1 MFITHKGKIMKN
13 KRNQK
18 NIIWKILLIIF
29 SIVLIICL
37 IIIGIQKYQQKKQ
50 QEYYEAL
57 LENEST
63 QTQATEEMPEP
74 ETEEAPDILK
84 SLGIEI
90 PEKDIDFAALQ
101 EENSDVYAWIYVPG
115 TNVDYPVLQHPEDDT
130 YYLEHNMD
138 GSKGLEA
145 AQTQAVASVAPTA
158 KVLQMIDVTLPVSFE
173 KAQLTFSVNGVT
185 AGQKIA
191 VLHQKHDGSWEVINP
206 DSVGNGTVTAT
217 FTSLSPI
224 AFVAYNASAQTGE
237 TTPVLP
243 IIVLICAAGIAV
255 CGAKVKFNN

>member
-1 MFITHKGKIMKN
+1 MKKKIAV
-13 KRNQK
+13 
-18 NIIWKILLIIF
+18 
-29 SIVLIICL
+29 VLT
-37 IIIGIQKYQQKKQ
+37 
-50 QEYYEAL
+50 AL
-57 LENEST
+57 MVMAMGT
-63 QTQATEEMPEP
+63 TA
-74 ETEEAPDILK
+74 
-84 SLGIEI
+84 
-90 PEKDIDFAALQ
+90 FAATSPTTKTS
-101 EENSDVYAWIYVPG
+101 ETTTTEATAYA
-115 TNVDYPVLQHPEDDT
+115 NVTVAAGGIVI
-130 YYLEHNMD
+130 D
-138 GSKGLEA
+138 GVASTAAPTVKAVTTAQVEA

-243 IIVLICAAGIAV
+243 ILCLSVQQV
-255 CGAKVKFNN
+255 SQ

>member
-1 MFITHKGKIMKN
+1 MKKKIAV
-13 KRNQK
+13 
-18 NIIWKILLIIF
+18 
-29 SIVLIICL
+29 VLT
-37 IIIGIQKYQQKKQ
+37 
-50 QEYYEAL
+50 AL
-57 LENEST
+57 MVMAMGT
-63 QTQATEEMPEP
+63 TA
-74 ETEEAPDILK
+74 
-84 SLGIEI
+84 
-90 PEKDIDFAALQ
+90 FAATSPTTKTS
-101 EENSDVYAWIYVPG
+101 ETTTAEATAYA
-115 TNVDYPVLQHPEDDT
+115 NVTVAAGGIVI
-130 YYLEHNMD
+130 D
-138 GSKGLEA
+138 GVASTATVKAVTTAQVEA

>member
-1 MFITHKGKIMKN
+1 MKKKIAV
-13 KRNQK
+13 
-18 NIIWKILLIIF
+18 
-29 SIVLIICL
+29 VLT
-37 IIIGIQKYQQKKQ
+37 
-50 QEYYEAL
+50 AL
-57 LENEST
+57 MVMAMGT
-63 QTQATEEMPEP
+63 TA
-74 ETEEAPDILK
+74 
-84 SLGIEI
+84 
-90 PEKDIDFAALQ
+90 FAATSPTTKTS
-101 EENSDVYAWIYVPG
+101 ETTTTEATAYA
-115 TNVDYPVLQHPEDDT
+115 NVTVAEGGIVI
-130 YYLEHNMD
+130 D
-138 GSKGLEA
+138 GVASTAAPTVKAVTTAQVEA

-173 KAQLTFSVNGVT
+173 KAQLTFSV
-185 AGQKIA
+185 I
-191 VLHQKHDGSWEVINP
+191 HQKHDGSWEVINP

>member
-1 MFITHKGKIMKN
+1 MKKKIAV
-13 KRNQK
+13 
-18 NIIWKILLIIF
+18 
-29 SIVLIICL
+29 VLT
-37 IIIGIQKYQQKKQ
+37 
-50 QEYYEAL
+50 AL
-57 LENEST
+57 MVMAMGT
-63 QTQATEEMPEP
+63 TA
-74 ETEEAPDILK
+74 
-84 SLGIEI
+84 
-90 PEKDIDFAALQ
+90 FAATSPTNKTS
-101 EENSDVYAWIYVPG
+101 ETTTTEATAYA
-115 TNVDYPVLQHPEDDT
+115 NVTVAEGGIVI
-130 YYLEHNMD
+130 D
-138 GSKGLEA
+138 GVASTAAPTVKAVTTAQVEA

-237 TTPVLP
+237 TTPVSP

>member
-1 MFITHKGKIMKN
+1 MKKKIAVVLTALMVMVMGTTAFAATSPTTKTSETTTTEAAAYAN
-13 KRNQK
+13 VTVAADG
-18 NIIWKILLIIF
+18 
-29 SIVLIICL
+29 IVID
-37 IIIGIQKYQQKKQ
+37 GV
-50 QEYYEAL
+50 A
-57 LENEST
+57 ST
-63 QTQATEEMPEP
+63 AAPTVKAVTTAQV
-74 ETEEAPDILK
+74 EEAQ
-84 SLGIEI
+84 
-90 PEKDIDFAALQ
+90 A
-101 EENSDVYAWIYVPG
+101 
-115 TNVDYPVLQHPEDDT
+115 
-130 YYLEHNMD
+130 
-138 GSKGLEA
+138 
-145 AQTQAVASVAPTA
+145 QAVANVAPTA

-243 IIVLICAAGIAV
+243 IIVLICVAGIAV
-255 CGAKVKFNN
+255 CGTKVKFNN

>member
-1 MFITHKGKIMKN
+1 MKKKIAV
-13 KRNQK
+13 
-18 NIIWKILLIIF
+18 
-29 SIVLIICL
+29 VLT
-37 IIIGIQKYQQKKQ
+37 
-50 QEYYEAL
+50 AL
-57 LENEST
+57 MVMAMGT
-63 QTQATEEMPEP
+63 TA
-74 ETEEAPDILK
+74 
-84 SLGIEI
+84 
-90 PEKDIDFAALQ
+90 FAATSPTTKTS
-101 EENSDVYAWIYVPG
+101 ETTTAEATAYA
-115 TNVDYPVLQHPEDDT
+115 NVTVAAGGIVI
-130 YYLEHNMD
+130 D
-138 GSKGLEA
+138 GVASTAAPTVKAVTTAQVEA

-158 KVLQMIDVTLPVSFE
+158 KVLQIDVTLPVSFE

>member
-1 MFITHKGKIMKN
+1 MKKKIAV
-13 KRNQK
+13 
-18 NIIWKILLIIF
+18 
-29 SIVLIICL
+29 VLT
-37 IIIGIQKYQQKKQ
+37 
-50 QEYYEAL
+50 AL
-57 LENEST
+57 MVMAMGT
-63 QTQATEEMPEP
+63 TA
-74 ETEEAPDILK
+74 
-84 SLGIEI
+84 
-90 PEKDIDFAALQ
+90 FAATSPTTKTS
-101 EENSDVYAWIYVPG
+101 ETTTAEATAYA
-115 TNVDYPVLQHPEDDT
+115 NVTVAAGGIVI
-130 YYLEHNMD
+130 D
-138 GSKGLEA
+138 GVASTA

>member
-1 MFITHKGKIMKN
+1 MKKKIAV
-13 KRNQK
+13 
-18 NIIWKILLIIF
+18 
-29 SIVLIICL
+29 VLT
-37 IIIGIQKYQQKKQ
+37 
-50 QEYYEAL
+50 AL
-57 LENEST
+57 MVMAMGT
-63 QTQATEEMPEP
+63 TA
-74 ETEEAPDILK
+74 
-84 SLGIEI
+84 
-90 PEKDIDFAALQ
+90 FAATSPTTKTS
-101 EENSDVYAWIYVPG
+101 ETTTTKATAYA
-115 TNVDYPVLQHPEDDT
+115 NVTVAEGGIVI
-130 YYLEHNMD
+130 D
-138 GSKGLEA
+138 GVASTAAPTVKAVTTAQVEA

-237 TTPVLP
+237 TTPVSP

>member
-1 MFITHKGKIMKN
+1 MKKKIAV
-13 KRNQK
+13 
-18 NIIWKILLIIF
+18 
-29 SIVLIICL
+29 VLT
-37 IIIGIQKYQQKKQ
+37 
-50 QEYYEAL
+50 AL
-57 LENEST
+57 MVMAMGT
-63 QTQATEEMPEP
+63 TV
-74 ETEEAPDILK
+74 
-84 SLGIEI
+84 
-90 PEKDIDFAALQ
+90 FAATSPTTKTS
-101 EENSDVYAWIYVPG
+101 ETTTAEATAYA
-115 TNVDYPVLQHPEDDT
+115 NVTVAAGGIVI
-130 YYLEHNMD
+130 D
-138 GSKGLEA
+138 GVASTATPTVKAVTTAQVEA

-191 VLHQKHDGSWEVINP
+191 VLHQKHDGSWDP

>member
-1 MFITHKGKIMKN
+1 MFITHKGKVMKN

-57 LENEST
+57 LENAGS
-63 QTQATEEMPEP
+63 QPQATEEVPEP
-74 ETEEAPDILK
+74 EKEEAPDILK

-115 TNVDYPVLQHPEDDT
+115 TNVDYPVLQHPTDDA

-138 GSKGLEA
+138 GSKGLPGCIYSE
-145 AQTQAVASVAPTA
+145 
-158 KVLQMIDVTLPVSFE
+158 
-173 KAQLTFSVNGVT
+173 SVNT
-185 AGQKIA
+185 KDFTDPNT
-191 VLHQKHDGSWEVINP
+191 VL
-206 DSVGNGTVTAT
+206 
-217 FTSLSPI
+217 
-224 AFVAYNASAQTGE
+224 
-237 TTPVLP
+237 
-243 IIVLICAAGIAV
+243 
-255 CGAKVKFNN
+255 

>member
-1 MFITHKGKIMKN
+1 MKKKIAV
-13 KRNQK
+13 
-18 NIIWKILLIIF
+18 
-29 SIVLIICL
+29 VLT
-37 IIIGIQKYQQKKQ
+37 
-50 QEYYEAL
+50 AL
-57 LENEST
+57 MVMAMGT
-63 QTQATEEMPEP
+63 TA
-74 ETEEAPDILK
+74 
-84 SLGIEI
+84 
-90 PEKDIDFAALQ
+90 FAATSPTTKTS
-101 EENSDVYAWIYVPG
+101 ETTTTEATAYA
-115 TNVDYPVLQHPEDDT
+115 NVTVAEGGIVI
-130 YYLEHNMD
+130 D
-138 GSKGLEA
+138 GVASTAAPTVKAVTTAQVEA

-217 FTSLSPI
+217 SLSPI

>member
-1 MFITHKGKIMKN
+1 MEYVRKGGKQVMKKKIAV
-13 KRNQK
+13 
-18 NIIWKILLIIF
+18 
-29 SIVLIICL
+29 VLT
-37 IIIGIQKYQQKKQ
+37 
-50 QEYYEAL
+50 AL
-57 LENEST
+57 MVMAMGT
-63 QTQATEEMPEP
+63 TA
-74 ETEEAPDILK
+74 
-84 SLGIEI
+84 
-90 PEKDIDFAALQ
+90 FAATSPTTKTS
-101 EENSDVYAWIYVPG
+101 ETTTTEATAYA
-115 TNVDYPVLQHPEDDT
+115 NVTVAA
-130 YYLEHNMD
+130 D
-138 GSKGLEA
+138 GIVIDGVASTAAPTVKTVTTAQVEA

>member
-1 MFITHKGKIMKN
+1 MKKKIAV
-13 KRNQK
+13 
-18 NIIWKILLIIF
+18 
-29 SIVLIICL
+29 VLT
-37 IIIGIQKYQQKKQ
+37 
-50 QEYYEAL
+50 AL
-57 LENEST
+57 MVMAMGT
-63 QTQATEEMPEP
+63 TV
-74 ETEEAPDILK
+74 
-84 SLGIEI
+84 
-90 PEKDIDFAALQ
+90 FAATSPTTKTS
-101 EENSDVYAWIYVPG
+101 ETTTTEATAYA
-115 TNVDYPVLQHPEDDT
+115 N
-130 YYLEHNMD
+130 
-138 GSKGLEA
+138 
-145 AQTQAVASVAPTA
+145 
-158 KVLQMIDVTLPVSFE
+158 VTLPVSFE

>member
-1 MFITHKGKIMKN
+1 MKKKIAV
-13 KRNQK
+13 
-18 NIIWKILLIIF
+18 
-29 SIVLIICL
+29 VLT
-37 IIIGIQKYQQKKQ
+37 
-50 QEYYEAL
+50 AL
-57 LENEST
+57 MVMAMGT
-63 QTQATEEMPEP
+63 TA
-74 ETEEAPDILK
+74 
-84 SLGIEI
+84 
-90 PEKDIDFAALQ
+90 FAATSPTTKTS
-101 EENSDVYAWIYVPG
+101 ETTTAEATAYA
-115 TNVDYPVLQHPEDDT
+115 NVTVAA
-130 YYLEHNMD
+130 D
-138 GSKGLEA
+138 GIVIDGVASSAAPTVKAVTTAQVE

>member
-1 MFITHKGKIMKN
+1 MKKKIAV
-13 KRNQK
+13 
-18 NIIWKILLIIF
+18 
-29 SIVLIICL
+29 VLT
-37 IIIGIQKYQQKKQ
+37 
-50 QEYYEAL
+50 AL
-57 LENEST
+57 MVMAMGT
-63 QTQATEEMPEP
+63 TA
-74 ETEEAPDILK
+74 
-84 SLGIEI
+84 
-90 PEKDIDFAALQ
+90 FAATSPTTKTS
-101 EENSDVYAWIYVPG
+101 ETTTTEATAYA
-115 TNVDYPVLQHPEDDT
+115 NVTEAA
-130 YYLEHNMD
+130 D
-138 GSKGLEA
+138 GIVIDGVASTAVKAVTTAQVEA

>member
-1 MFITHKGKIMKN
+1 MKKKIAV
-13 KRNQK
+13 
-18 NIIWKILLIIF
+18 
-29 SIVLIICL
+29 VLT
-37 IIIGIQKYQQKKQ
+37 
-50 QEYYEAL
+50 AL
-57 LENEST
+57 MVMAMGT
-63 QTQATEEMPEP
+63 TA
-74 ETEEAPDILK
+74 
-84 SLGIEI
+84 
-90 PEKDIDFAALQ
+90 FAATSPTTKTS
-101 EENSDVYAWIYVPG
+101 ETTTAEATAYA
-115 TNVDYPVLQHPEDDT
+115 NVTVAAGGIVI
-130 YYLEHNMD
+130 D
-138 GSKGLEA
+138 GVASTAAPTVKAVTTAQVEA

-173 KAQLTFSVNGVT
+173 KAQLTFSVNG
-185 AGQKIA
+185 

>member
-1 MFITHKGKIMKN
+1 MEYVRKGGKQVMKKKIAV
-13 KRNQK
+13 
-18 NIIWKILLIIF
+18 
-29 SIVLIICL
+29 VLT
-37 IIIGIQKYQQKKQ
+37 
-50 QEYYEAL
+50 AL
-57 LENEST
+57 MVMAMGT
-63 QTQATEEMPEP
+63 TA
-74 ETEEAPDILK
+74 
-84 SLGIEI
+84 
-90 PEKDIDFAALQ
+90 FAATSPTTKTS
-101 EENSDVYAWIYVPG
+101 ETTTTAYA
-115 TNVDYPVLQHPEDDT
+115 NVTVAA
-130 YYLEHNMD
+130 D
-138 GSKGLEA
+138 GIVIDGVASTAAPTVKAVTTAQVEA

>member
-1 MFITHKGKIMKN
+1 MKKKIAV
-13 KRNQK
+13 
-18 NIIWKILLIIF
+18 
-29 SIVLIICL
+29 VLT
-37 IIIGIQKYQQKKQ
+37 
-50 QEYYEAL
+50 AL
-57 LENEST
+57 MVMAMGT
-63 QTQATEEMPEP
+63 TA
-74 ETEEAPDILK
+74 
-84 SLGIEI
+84 
-90 PEKDIDFAALQ
+90 FAATSPTTKTS
-101 EENSDVYAWIYVPG
+101 ETTTTEATAYA
-115 TNVDYPVLQHPEDDT
+115 NVTVAAGVASTAAPTVKAVTTAQV
-130 YYLEHNMD
+130 
-138 GSKGLEA
+138 EA

>member
-1 MFITHKGKIMKN
+1 MEYVRKGGKQVMKKKIAV
-13 KRNQK
+13 
-18 NIIWKILLIIF
+18 
-29 SIVLIICL
+29 VLT
-37 IIIGIQKYQQKKQ
+37 
-50 QEYYEAL
+50 AL
-57 LENEST
+57 MVMAMGT
-63 QTQATEEMPEP
+63 TA
-74 ETEEAPDILK
+74 
-84 SLGIEI
+84 
-90 PEKDIDFAALQ
+90 FAATSPTTKTS
-101 EENSDVYAWIYVPG
+101 ETTTAEATAYA
-115 TNVDYPVLQHPEDDT
+115 NVTVAAGGIVI
-130 YYLEHNMD
+130 D
-138 GSKGLEA
+138 GVASTAAPTVKAVTTAQVEA

-237 TTPVLP
+237 QHLFYQLLCLSVQQVSQYAEQKLNLTTNFMSLK
-243 IIVLICAAGIAV
+243 IY
-255 CGAKVKFNN
+255 KRKRMNMW

>member
-1 MFITHKGKIMKN
+1 MKKKIAV
-13 KRNQK
+13 
-18 NIIWKILLIIF
+18 
-29 SIVLIICL
+29 VLT
-37 IIIGIQKYQQKKQ
+37 
-50 QEYYEAL
+50 AL
-57 LENEST
+57 MVMAMGT
-63 QTQATEEMPEP
+63 TV
-74 ETEEAPDILK
+74 
-84 SLGIEI
+84 
-90 PEKDIDFAALQ
+90 FAATSPTTKTS
-101 EENSDVYAWIYVPG
+101 ETTTAYA
-115 TNVDYPVLQHPEDDT
+115 NVTVAAGGIVI
-130 YYLEHNMD
+130 D
-138 GSKGLEA
+138 GVASTATPTVKAVTTAQVEA

>member
-1 MFITHKGKIMKN
+1 MIDG
-13 KRNQK
+13 
-18 NIIWKILLIIF
+18 
-29 SIVLIICL
+29 V
-37 IIIGIQKYQQKKQ
+37 
-50 QEYYEAL
+50 A
-57 LENEST
+57 ST
-63 QTQATEEMPEP
+63 A
-74 ETEEAPDILK
+74 
-84 SLGIEI
+84 
-90 PEKDIDFAALQ
+90 
-101 EENSDVYAWIYVPG
+101 NSTVKAV
-115 TNVDYPVLQHPEDDT
+115 TTAQV
-130 YYLEHNMD
+130 
-138 GSKGLEA
+138 EA

-237 TTPVLP
+237 TTPVFYQLLCLSVQQVSQYAEQKLNVTTNFMNLKIYKKEKNEHVVVP
-243 IIVLICAAGIAV
+243 
-255 CGAKVKFNN
+255 AKEE